1 MVFNIN
7 NIVRSN
13 QASLYPN
20 QEIIFENI
28 KVEWKLES
36 REPVKTK
43 DIVILQGR
51 LQPVD
56 TQTLEQLN
64 FNITEK
70 QYFRLYLSSI
80 NETQADKIRQLGT
93 TTFFVGNIQYQIVG
107 KLPWDTNNWRELYC
121 YVIDKVVDDIQ
132 FLLKNESEEEQEQ
145 EYLTLQGRLQETQE
159 TITIEIE
166 GEEVERTIYYCFL
179 DYISSNDKTTLK
191 LRGDNILIY
200 KEQEYLL
207 VDDLYKVRDLT
218 KLKCVLKVVEND

>member
-20 QEIIFENI
+20 QEIIFENV

-166 GEEVERTIYYCFL
+166 EEEVERTIYYCFL

-207 VDDLYKVRDLT
+207 VENLYKVRDLT